1 MTNVAKEFNI
11 YKKKWVLSQATI
23 PKLQYKIQIQLN
35 EIILYLN
42 FNLNVFVIISIAN
55 ITLYPIA
62 SKFFSLKICFPSEEY
77 KKLMRSA

>member
-11 YKKKWVLSQATI
+11 YKKKWVLSQAPI

-42 FNLNVFVIISIAN
+42 FNLNVFVIISMQI
-55 ITLYPIA
+55 
-62 SKFFSLKICFPSEEY
+62 
-77 KKLMRSA
+77 